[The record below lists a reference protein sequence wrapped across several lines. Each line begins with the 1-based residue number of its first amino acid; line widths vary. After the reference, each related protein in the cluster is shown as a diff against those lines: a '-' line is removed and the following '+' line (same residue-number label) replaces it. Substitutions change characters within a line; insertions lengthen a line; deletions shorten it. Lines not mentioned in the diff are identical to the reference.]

1 MCSLR
6 LVVLLLVVL
15 WLLLRRVSV
24 SLVAGLLRCG
34 CFCGCSTG
42 LRGAVVLRVGDRGV
56 GLGLPTCVC

>member
-34 CFCGCSTG
+34 CSTG
-42 LRGAVVLRVGDRGV
+42 LRGAVVLRVGERGV